1 MMMKKYRLGLAT
13 AVTLAL
19 SVCLL
24 IFGDAFAVSSA
35 QRRAARAQPNTAAV
49 YGVRAY
55 GARGDGRTV
64 DTPAVNRAI
73 EAAAAAGGGTVHFP
87 AGTYLCFSVRLKS
100 NVALHLDAGSV
111 ILAADPAEHRS
122 E

>member
-1 MMMKKYRLGLAT
+1 MKLRRRVRVYAALLGLT
-13 AVTLAL
+13 LCLAL
-19 SVCLL
+19 
-24 IFGDAFAVSSA
+24 AAVQHNASA
-35 QRRAARAQPNTAAV
+35 QRRAARTQPNAAAV
-49 YGVRAY
+49 YSVRAY